1 MLCPSQYRHNNS
13 CIDQCISSCYIAYDW
28 SVFAGCSS
36 SYIVR
41 LGIWDYCLSFVSGSL
56 GTTAEFERNQ
66 RVRDIIQDMFHLGQF
81 SIVQFISDLVGTSI
95 RFFWSLF
102 HIWWTSGVF
111 LQWTCSVWFL
121 YQDASSSKAWRRQT
135 GGPLTSCTFQTIT
148 CSLNTKAQINRLHTR
163 NPGL

>member
-41 LGIWDYCLSFVSGSL
+41 LGIWDYRLSLVPRL
-56 GTTAEFERNQ
+56 PDTTAEFERNQ

-81 SIVQFISDLVGTSI
+81 SIVQFISGLVGTSI

-102 HIWWTSGVF
+102 HIW
-111 LQWTCSVWFL
+111 WTCSVWFL

-135 GGPLTSCTFQTIT
+135 GEPLASCTFQTIT

>member
-41 LGIWDYCLSFVSGSL
+41 LGIWDYRLSFVSGSL

-81 SIVQFISDLVGTSI
+81 SIVQFISGLVGTSI
-95 RFFWSLF
+95 RFFLVSVP
-102 HIWWTSGVF
+102 HMVDIRCVF
-111 LQWTCSVWFL
+111 TV
-121 YQDASSSKAWRRQT
+121 DM
-135 GGPLTSCTFQTIT
+135 LTSV
-148 CSLNTKAQINRLHTR
+148 SLSGCFLK
-163 NPGL
+163 

>member
-41 LGIWDYCLSFVSGSL
+41 LGIWDYRLSFVSGSL

-95 RFFWSLF
+95 RFFLVSVPHMVDIRCVFTVDMLSLVSL
-102 HIWWTSGVF
+102 SGCF
-111 LQWTCSVWFL
+111 L
-121 YQDASSSKAWRRQT
+121 K
-135 GGPLTSCTFQTIT
+135 
-148 CSLNTKAQINRLHTR
+148 
-163 NPGL
+163 

>member
-95 RFFWSLF
+95 RFFLVSVPHMVDIRCVFTVDMLSLVSL
-102 HIWWTSGVF
+102 SGCF
-111 LQWTCSVWFL
+111 L
-121 YQDASSSKAWRRQT
+121 K
-135 GGPLTSCTFQTIT
+135 
-148 CSLNTKAQINRLHTR
+148 
-163 NPGL
+163 

>member
-1 MLCPSQYRHNNS
+1 MLCPFQYRHNNS

-41 LGIWDYCLSFVSGSL
+41 LGIWDYRLSFVSGSL

-81 SIVQFISDLVGTSI
+81 SIVQFISGLVGTSI
-95 RFFWSLF
+95 RFFLVSVP
-102 HIWWTSGVF
+102 HMVDIRCVF
-111 LQWTCSVWFL
+111 TV
-121 YQDASSSKAWRRQT
+121 DM
-135 GGPLTSCTFQTIT
+135 LTSV
-148 CSLNTKAQINRLHTR
+148 SLSGCFLK
-163 NPGL
+163 